1 MIARDT
7 GGGRSFK
14 GAGLYYL
21 HDRNAQTDERVAFT
35 HTENLLTADAEKS
48 LRVMA
53 WTAQHQADLKA
64 AAGVKATGRKLEKPV
79 HTFMLSWAPGEE
91 PDHAHMIE
99 AAKSAMAALD
109 LAEHEA
115 LYVGHDDTDKR
126 HIHIIVNRV
135 HPENGK
141 AATLSKSRL
150 ALSRWAEAYER
161 EHGIHCHQ
169 RIENNK
175 RRDQGDRVIDL
186 DSRRRNAEQFSDW
199 REKRKEAA
207 TSERER
213 SRFRDWAERKKT
225 TLDQEKRQRA
235 ERLEKAQAAQRD
247 LIETRLARTY
257 DTSQTQARLEA
268 VEADLSVGGIKG
280 FWHRLTGKQA
290 RDAAMREA
298 LNKTVA
304 AARHRHQEALKAMRK
319 KLEAQRAE
327 FLAEERRRAQEL
339 AQRIENARA
348 RREREGWK
356 SYKTDRPRGFIAA
369 REQDNQRSGFRQSY
383 RDVSRGPTRE
393 R

>member
-1 MIARDT
+1 
-7 GGGRSFK
+7 
-14 GAGLYYL
+14 
-21 HDRNAQTDERVAFT
+21 
-35 HTENLLTADAEKS
+35 
-48 LRVMA
+48 
-53 WTAQHQADLKA
+53 
-64 AAGVKATGRKLEKPV
+64 
-79 HTFMLSWAPGEE
+79 
-91 PDHAHMIE
+91 MIE

-109 LAEHEA
+109 LAEHKA

-126 HIHIIVNRV
+126 DIHIIVNRV

-141 AATLSKSRL
+141 AATLLKSRL
-150 ALSRWAEAYER
+150 ALSRWTEAYER

-175 RRDQGDRVIDL
+175 RHDQGDRVIDL

-199 REKRKEAA
+199 REKRKEAV
-207 TSERER
+207 TSERE
-213 SRFRDWAERKKT
+213 RFRDWAERKKT
-225 TLDQEKRQRA
+225 TLDQEKSQRA
-235 ERLEKAQAAQRD
+235 KRLEKAQAAQRD

-298 LNKTVA
+298 LSKSVA

-348 RREREGWK
+348 GREREGWK
-356 SYKTDRPRGFIAA
+356 SYKTDRPR
-369 REQDNQRSGFRQSY
+369 
-383 RDVSRGPTRE
+383 
-393 R
+393 